1 MAVRQQNT
9 KGWFDMIHPELKAH
23 CDRMFIAQT
32 KFEEAR
38 LAGEQARHRNYRRL
52 IWLAVIIASLAI
64 GLKFLDLTLATETIL
79 AVLLAAPYLYV
90 LITGK
95 SAEKKLS
102 EESHRRFNHMAQLRT
117 ELPVLCSR
125 LKNSHISQLERDMI
139 LVDWQGKPAVVFSG
153 SHAYAIVKPEG
164 DWIEVDGTG
173 VLNTG
178 KIISDAETF
187 DQMFKEQYGYLGSV
201 QKFPAKLVWEDEA
214 DMFDDREYLAY
225 LERQRNLAG
234 G

>member
-1 MAVRQQNT
+1 
-9 KGWFDMIHPELKAH
+9 MIHPELKAH
-23 CDRMFIAQT
+23 CESLCAATI

-38 LAGEQARHRNYRRL
+38 IAHDKVTDSKQRTLNWLAGVAIALGLLRIVGIIDLEYAAEVTL
-52 IWLAVIIASLAI
+52 VVVICSPFA
-64 GLKFLDLTLATETIL
+64 F
-79 AVLLAAPYLYV
+79 VLLK
-90 LITGK
+90 K
-95 SAEKKLS
+95 SRAEKKLS
-102 EESHRRFNHMAQLRT
+102 EERDRRFNRMDQLRT
-117 ELPVLCSR
+117 ELPSLRER
-125 LKNSHISQLERDMI
+125 LQNKYVSQLERDMI

-164 DWIEVDGTG
+164 DWMEVDGTS

-178 KIISDAETF
+178 KIIPDAETF
-187 DQMFKEQYGYLGSV
+187 DQMFKEQYGYIQGV
-201 QKFPAKLVWEDEA
+201 QKFPRSLLWHDKD

>member
-1 MAVRQQNT
+1 
-9 KGWFDMIHPELKAH
+9 MIHPELKAH
-23 CDRMFIAQT
+23 CDSLCAAKI

-38 LAGEQARHRNYRRL
+38 TAHNKATDSKQRALNWSGGLVLVFAFAKLVG
-52 IWLAVIIASLAI
+52 IIDLEFALE
-64 GLKFLDLTLATETIL
+64 LTLVIVIFGPFA
-79 AVLLAAPYLYV
+79 YLN
-90 LITGK
+90 LK
-95 SAEKKLS
+95 RSKAEKKFL
-102 EESHRRFNHMAQLRT
+102 EERNRRFDRMDQLRT
-117 ELPVLCSR
+117 ELPDLRNR

-164 DWIEVDGTG
+164 DWMEVDGTS

-178 KIISDAETF
+178 MIISDAETF
-187 DQMFKEQYGYLGSV
+187 DKMFKEQYGYLGSV
-201 QKFPAKLVWEDEA
+201 QKFPAKLVWEDVA
-214 DMFDDREYLAY
+214 DMFDDRKYLAD

>member
-1 MAVRQQNT
+1 VWLA
-9 KGWFDMIHPELKAH
+9 KIEGWFDVIHPELKTH
-23 CDRMFIAQT
+23 CDRLFIAQS

-38 LAGEQARHRNYRRL
+38 IAHNKATASKQKTLNWLAGV
-52 IWLAVIIASLAI
+52 AVALGLLRIVGII
-64 GLKFLDLTLATETIL
+64 DLEYAAEVTLVVVICSPFAF
-79 AVLLAAPYLYV
+79 VLLK
-90 LITGK
+90 K
-95 SAEKKLS
+95 SRAEKKLS
-102 EESHRRFNHMAQLRT
+102 EERHRRFIHMDQLRK
-117 ELPVLCSR
+117 ELPDLRER
-125 LKNSHISQLERDMI
+125 LQNKYVSQLERDMI

-164 DWIEVDGTG
+164 DWMEVDGTS

-178 KIISDAETF
+178 KIISGAETF

-214 DMFDDREYLAY
+214 DMFDDRKYLAY